1 MVNNR
6 FAFEQIADKIEK
18 SGLKELVILA
28 LRTLKPIGP
37 VLVNS
42 LFFLEP
48 FIGLGKLNSVAN
60 ILSEPERLLALLE
73 GESDE

>member
-18 SGLKELVILA
+18 SGLKELVILT

-37 VLVNS
+37 VLLNS

-48 FIGLGKLNSVAN
+48 FVGLGKLNSVAN
-60 ILSEPERLLALLE
+60 IFSEPEKLLALLE
-73 GESDE
+73 EEGDE